1 MLSSVSNLEK
11 HRVIHLA
18 RTPQVLQLPVLLL
31 SMQLFFGV
39 LKVLPLRHLRVLIHP
54 PCWSPAP
61 LSTHGLHNTSQLL
74 WPFEPSTNGS
84 KSFPSQNQRE
94 RFSMTTSPRWRNGGQ
109 SSRLTPWTLSNVV
122 AATMSINVN
131 LMGKNYEALNL
142 LRTMTAG
149 ISLTN

>member
-1 MLSSVSNLEK
+1 M
-11 HRVIHLA
+11 IHLA

-61 LSTHGLHNTSQLL
+61 LSTHGLHNTSQHL
-74 WPFEPSTNGS
+74 WLFEPSTFNKWLKELPIS
-84 KSFPSQNQRE
+84 EPKRKVLNDNFAKMEEWWAKQPADALDTIE
-94 RFSMTTSPRWRNGGQ
+94 R
-109 SSRLTPWTLSNVV
+109 V
-122 AATMSINVN
+122 AATMGIPVN

>member
-1 MLSSVSNLEK
+1 M
-11 HRVIHLA
+11 IHLA

-61 LSTHGLHNTSQLL
+61 LSTHGLHNTSQQTSLAVRAFNKWL
-74 WPFEPSTNGS
+74 KELPISEPKRKVLNDNFAKMEEWWAKQPADALDTI
-84 KSFPSQNQRE
+84 E
-94 RFSMTTSPRWRNGGQ
+94 R
-109 SSRLTPWTLSNVV
+109 V
-122 AATMSINVN
+122 AATMGIPVN